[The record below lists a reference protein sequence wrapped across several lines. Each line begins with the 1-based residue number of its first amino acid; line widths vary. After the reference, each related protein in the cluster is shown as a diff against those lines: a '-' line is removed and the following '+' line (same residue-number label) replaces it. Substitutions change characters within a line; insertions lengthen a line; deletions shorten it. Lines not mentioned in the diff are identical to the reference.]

1 MTAVPD
7 TTPQP
12 PAFTHREILTV
23 FSGLMAGML
32 LAALDQTIVST
43 ALPTI
48 VGELGGLDH
57 LSWVVTAY
65 LLTTTVSTPL
75 YGKLSDLYGRKLMF
89 QAAIVIFLAG
99 SVLCGLAQNLG
110 QLIAFRGIQGIG
122 GGGLMAMAFAIIGD
136 VVSPRERGRYTG
148 YLGAVF
154 AVASVAGPLLGGF
167 FVDNLSW
174 RWVFYVNVPVGIA
187 ALIVTSSVLQLPFT
201 RRDHRIDFEGAALL
215 VIGVSALLL
224 ALVWGGNE
232 YEWGST
238 TILGLLAA
246 SAVLLAVFVVW
257 EGRADEPI
265 LPLRLF
271 RGRVFTIGVLLSF
284 VVGASM
290 FGAIVFLPLFLQ
302 AVTGASAT
310 NSGLLLLP
318 LMAGLMTTSVG
329 SGRVIARTGHYR
341 RWPMAGMLTSA
352 AGMTLLSTMDAET
365 SRLESSLYMVVLGL
379 GIGMVMQVLVL
390 AMQNA
395 SEPQDMGVV
404 TSSAN
409 FFRSLGG
416 SMGIS
421 VFGAIFA
428 SLLADKLGAFLPPGA
443 LDGAGFNPDSLS
455 ASPEQLQA
463 LPADL
468 LAPVIRA
475 LSESIT
481 AVFAYS
487 VPVLII
493 GFLLSLILP
502 GLPLRDTIHLS
513 GSLEGAEIAAAEI
526 ADGDIADIEGLDPT
540 PLPSG
545 TGPVSHPRPAE
556 PSTMRHAGSADPPT
570 S

>member
-1 MTAVPD
+1 MTAAPD
-7 TTPQP
+7 TYSQP
-12 PAFTHREILTV
+12 PAFTHREILAV

-89 QAAIVIFLAG
+89 QTAIVIFVVG

-110 QLIAFRGIQGIG
+110 QLIAFRGVQGLG

-136 VVSPRERGRYTG
+136 VISPRERGRYTG
-148 YLGAVF
+148 YLGAVY
-154 AVASVAGPLLGGF
+154 ALASVAGPLLGGF

-174 RWVFYVNVPVGIA
+174 RWVFYINVPVGIV
-187 ALIVTSSVLQLPFT
+187 ALIVTSSVLRLPFT
-201 RRDHRIDFEGAALL
+201 RRDHRIDVEGAALL
-215 VIGVSALLL
+215 VTGVSALLL

-238 TILGLLAA
+238 TILGLLVA
-246 SAVLLAVFVVW
+246 SAALLALFVFW
-257 EGRADEPI
+257 EGRAEEPI

-271 RGRVFTIGVLLSF
+271 RRRVFSIGVLLSF
-284 VVGASM
+284 VVGAAM

-329 SGRVIARTGHYR
+329 SGRIIARTGHYR

-352 AGMTLLSTMDAET
+352 VGMALLSTMDAET
-365 SRLESSLYMVVLGL
+365 SRLESSLYMLVVGL

-395 SEPQDMGVV
+395 SEPHDMGVV

-416 SMGIS
+416 SVGIS

-428 SLLADKLGAFLPPGA
+428 SLLADKLGAFLPAAA
-443 LDGAGFNPDSLS
+443 LRGAGFNPDSLS

-463 LPADL
+463 LPAEL
-468 LAPVIRA
+468 LAPVVRA

-481 AVFAYS
+481 AVFAYC
-487 VPVLII
+487 VPVLIV
-493 GFLLSLILP
+493 GFVLSLIFP
-502 GLPLRDTIHLS
+502 GLPLRESIHVS
-513 GSLEGAEIAAAEI
+513 GSLEGAEL
-526 ADGDIADIEGLDPT
+526 ADGE
-540 PLPSG
+540 
-545 TGPVSHPRPAE
+545 
-556 PSTMRHAGSADPPT
+556 SADPPT

>member
-1 MTAVPD
+1 MTDVPD
-7 TTPQP
+7 TIAQP

-89 QAAIVIFLAG
+89 QAAIVIFLLG
-99 SVLCGLAQNLG
+99 SVLCGVAQNLG

-174 RWVFYVNVPVGIA
+174 RWVFYVNVPIGIV

-215 VIGVSALLL
+215 VAGVTALLL

-238 TILGLLAA
+238 TIIGLLAA
-246 SAVLLAVFVVW
+246 SAALLAVFVAC
-257 EGRADEPI
+257 EQRAEEPI

-329 SGRVIARTGHYR
+329 SGRLIARTGHYR
-341 RWPMAGMLTSA
+341 RWPMAGMLTCA
-352 AGMTLLSTMDAET
+352 VGMGLLSTMDSET

-395 SEPQDMGVV
+395 SEPRDMGVV

-428 SLLADKLGAFLPPGA
+428 SLLSDKLGSFLPPGA
-443 LDGAGFNPDSLS
+443 LGRAGFNPDSLS

-463 LPADL
+463 LPPDL
-468 LAPVIRA
+468 LEPVTRA
-475 LSESIT
+475 LSEAIT

-487 VPVLII
+487 VPVLVI

-513 GSLEGAEIAAAEI
+513 GSLEGAEIAVAEI
-526 ADGDIADIEGLDPT
+526 ADGDVADTEGIVSGPA
-540 PLPSG
+540 PS
-545 TGPVSHPRPAE
+545 RP
-556 PSTMRHAGSADPPT
+556 
-570 S
+570 